1 MKNDAAGGSGRL
13 NQWALDRSPC
23 SPCSPLVAPDKEG
36 DEEAGNATP
45 AGYVCW
51 RLTTTK
57 HEPGHM
63 SRIAKAC
70 VQIVAD

>member
-1 MKNDAAGGSGRL
+1 MKNNAAGESGRL
-13 NQWALDRSPC
+13 DQWALDGNPC

-36 DEEAGNATP
+36 DEEVSNATP

-51 RLTTTK
+51 RLTTK
-57 HEPGHM
+57 HEPGRM

-70 VQIVAD
+70 VQIVVD